1 MKDVS
6 PDLSIVSEA
15 DNVGSANRYILEDET
30 YAIIGAA
37 MEVYYKLGNGF
48 AEPVYQEALAI
59 EFGLRDVAF
68 ESQKRLTIDYKGHKL
83 NKGYIA
89 DFLCFGQIIV
99 EIKAISHLTAVDWSQ
114 IINYLKATQLRVG
127 LLFNFGSSGRLEK
140 KRIVI

>member
-1 MKDVS
+1 MKDSSSSVPKIADKDNIGS
-6 PDLSIVSEA
+6 P
-15 DNVGSANRYILEDET
+15 NRYILEDET

-59 EFGLRDVAF
+59 EFALRDVAF
-68 ESQKRLTIDYKGHKL
+68 ESQKRLAIDYKGHKL

-99 EIKAISHLTAVDWSQ
+99 EIKAISQLTPVDWSQ